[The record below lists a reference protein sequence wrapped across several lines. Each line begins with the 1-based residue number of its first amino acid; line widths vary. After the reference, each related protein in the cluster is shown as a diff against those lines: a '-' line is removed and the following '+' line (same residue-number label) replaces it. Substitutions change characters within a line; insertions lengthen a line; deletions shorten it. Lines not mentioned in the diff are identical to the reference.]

1 MGPTHAQ
8 IRALVEQALDLDSP
22 AEREQLLAACGD
34 PVLAAEARALLGLET
49 KVVALDQGALR
60 LAQLEDAAPLP
71 THFGPY
77 RVAGVLGQGGMGDVY
92 LGVRDDGSFRKE
104 VAIKVVRDVYSAE
117 QQQRF
122 LRERELLARL
132 EHPAIAHV
140 LDGGSTPGGQA
151 WMAIE
156 RVEGVPLDQYARDRG
171 LSVRERVALMLRVLD
186 GVQYAHQ
193 NLIVHRDL
201 KPSNVLVQADGQPKL
216 LDFGIA
222 KLLGSSDHTQTSG
235 RAPMTLAYAAP
246 EQVRGDP
253 VTTATDVYALGVI
266 LYELLTGERPHKPK
280 GDSPLSLLQAITDT
294 DAIAPSAG
302 LRRRTAQDTTRSPV
316 EVRELEGDLDTIVLK
331 ALNRDPLRRYPSA
344 QAMRDDLERF
354 LGHQPIRARPDSLG
368 YRVRKWLRRNRS
380 VAAVAA
386 LAAIGLL
393 IAAVLVVQE
402 RNRAI
407 QSAQVAEATKRF
419 VLKSFTGANRWVT
432 SENLSARD
440 LALQGLAAVET
451 ELKDQ
456 PEARIEM
463 YDTLGQ
469 VFGSSG
475 PLTAATQ
482 AREAQLREM
491 KQLGGY
497 STEALIEVELRLLL
511 TYRMAEDM
519 LNADEHARRI
529 EAEYADHLNAYD
541 RMFMLQLQAQAA
553 ATLGDFPTL
562 SKLMPELVDPAKLRA
577 TAAAASKAI
586 SPRRGNE
593 ARTFESWARAFGL
606 RAAVELR
613 RDREAATQAL
623 AALQTI
629 TRDIDANDL
638 QRANLAAHPL
648 DALMRVSRDPALL
661 ALAERSAHWV
671 NEQYGGPGAALEAKR
686 FMAEQDGDLELASRY
701 HAQLEAIAQES
712 AGELGPGICRD
723 LFLPGGGLALA
734 QGQHTLARQRYER
747 SLKCARELE
756 GPDRQSPQS
765 RAAQAGLVHLD
776 VLDGKADV
784 GALQRLAQAQKEHDD
799 GAWWL
804 SAYWL
809 AELCL
814 RGGDDAACVA
824 QVQAIEDWH
833 IERGARRD
841 ARLLEMYARV
851 GLPVPA
857 QPDYPVAEAVRLG
870 SILVADGE
878 RIIEQRR
885 ANKGS

>member
-1 MGPTHAQ
+1 MAPAHAQ

-34 PVLAAEARALLGLET
+34 PALAGEVRALLGLET
-49 KVVALDQGALR
+49 KVVALDHGAAR
-60 LAQLEDAAPLP
+60 LAALAGQSQWPAQ
-71 THFGPY
+71 FGPY
-77 RVAGVLGQGGMGDVY
+77 RVLGVLGRGGMGDVY

-104 VAIKVVRDVYSAE
+104 VAIKVARDVYSTE
-117 QQQRF
+117 QQHRF

-140 LDGGSTPGGQA
+140 LDGGSTASGQA

-156 RVEGVPLDQYARDRG
+156 RVDGVPLDQFARERG
-171 LSVRERVALMLRVLD
+171 LSVRERVALLLRVLD

-222 KLLGSSDHTQTSG
+222 KLLGSSEHTQTNG

-246 EQVRGDP
+246 EQIRGED

-266 LYELLTGERPHKPK
+266 LYELLTGERPHKVK
-280 GDSPLSLLQAITDT
+280 GNNPLALLQVITDT
-294 DAIAPSAG
+294 DPTAPSES
-302 LRRRTAQDTTRSPV
+302 LRRRGGDTTTSSPGD
-316 EVRELEGDLDTIVLK
+316 VRELKGDLDTIVLK

-354 LGHQPIRARPDSLG
+354 LGHQPIKARPDSLG
-368 YRVRKWLRRNRS
+368 YRARKWLRRNRA

-386 LAAIGLL
+386 LATIGLL
-393 IAAVLVVQE
+393 AAAILVIQE

-407 QSAQVAEATKRF
+407 SNAQVAEATKRF
-419 VLKSFTGANRWVT
+419 VLKAFTGADRWRT
-432 SENLSARD
+432 SQDMSARE
-440 LALQGLAAVET
+440 LALQGLAAIET

-475 PLTAATQ
+475 PLTAAMQ

-511 TYRMAEDM
+511 TYRMHEEM
-519 LNADEHARRI
+519 LKSDEHARRI
-529 EAEYADHLNAYD
+529 EAEYADRLNAYD

-553 ATLGDFPTL
+553 ATLGDFLAL
-562 SKLMPELVDPAKLRA
+562 SRLMPDLLDPAKLHA
-577 TAAAASKAI
+577 AAAAAS
-586 SPRRGNE
+586 SQQRRKD
-593 ARTFESWARAFGL
+593 ARTFESWARAFSL
-606 RAAVELR
+606 VAPVVQR

-623 AALQTI
+623 ATLQTI
-629 TRDIDANDL
+629 TRDIDPDDL

-661 ALAERSAHWV
+661 AMADRSARWSD
-671 NEQYGGPGAALEAKR
+671 EQYGGPGAALEAKR
-686 FMAEQDGDLELASRY
+686 FMAEQDGDLELAGRY
-701 HAQLEAIAQES
+701 HAQLEAIVQSSGSEAI
-712 AGELGPGICRD
+712 PTFCREH
-723 LFLPGGGLALA
+723 FLAGGGLALS
-734 QGQHTLARQRYER
+734 QGQHSLARQHYEK
-747 SLKCARELE
+747 SLQCARAID
-756 GPDRQSPQS
+756 GPDWQSPQA

-776 VLDGKADV
+776 VLEGKAEV
-784 GALQRLAQAQKEHDD
+784 GALQRLAQAQREHDD
-799 GAWWL
+799 GTWWL
-804 SAYWL
+804 SAFWL

-814 RGGDDAACVA
+814 QGGDNASCLA

-833 IERGARRD
+833 VERSARRD
-841 ARLLEMYARV
+841 ARILALYARV
-851 GLPVPA
+851 GLPIPA
-857 QPDYPVAEAVRLG
+857 QPDYSMAEAVRLG

-878 RIIEQRR
+878 RIVAQRR
-885 ANKGS
+885 ASKGS

>member
-1 MGPTHAQ
+1 MAPAHAQ
-8 IRALVEQALDLDSP
+8 VRTLVEQALDLDSP
-22 AEREQLLAACGD
+22 AEREHLLADCGD
-34 PVLAAEARALLGLET
+34 PALAAEVRALLGLET
-49 KVVALDQGALR
+49 KVVALDLGAAR
-60 LAQLEDAAPLP
+60 LAALAGEPQLPAQ
-71 THFGPY
+71 FGPY
-77 RVAGVLGQGGMGDVY
+77 RVLGVLGQGGMGDVY

-117 QQQRF
+117 QQHRF

-140 LDGGSTPGGQA
+140 LDGGSTASGQA

-156 RVEGVPLDQYARDRG
+156 RVDGVPLDQFAHARS
-171 LSVRERVALMLRVLD
+171 LSVRERVALLLRVLD

-201 KPSNVLVQADGQPKL
+201 KPSNVLVQPDGQPKL

-246 EQVRGDP
+246 EQIRGED

-266 LYELLTGERPHKPK
+266 LYELLTGERPYKVK
-280 GDSPLSLLQAITDT
+280 GDNPLSLLQSITDT
-294 DAIAPSAG
+294 DPTAPSEC
-302 LRRRTAQDTTRSPV
+302 LRRHGGDVTTRGPV
-316 EVRELEGDLDTIVLK
+316 DVRELKGDLDTIVLK

-354 LGHQPIRARPDSLG
+354 LAHQPIKARPDSLG
-368 YRVRKWLRRNRS
+368 YRARKWLRRNR
-380 VAAVAA
+380 A
-386 LAAIGLL
+386 LAAIAALATISLL
-393 IAAVLVVQE
+393 AAASLVLME
-402 RNRAI
+402 RNRA
-407 QSAQVAEATKRF
+407 VRNAEIADATKRF
-419 VLKSFTGANRWVT
+419 VLKAFTGANRWVT

-451 ELKDQ
+451 ELAGQ

-475 PLTAATQ
+475 PISAAVQ

-491 KQLGGY
+491 KQLGSY
-497 STEALIEVELRLLL
+497 SREALIEVELRLLL
-511 TYRMAEDM
+511 AYVAQEDVIKM
-519 LNADEHARRI
+519 RDYARRI
-529 EAEYADHLNAYD
+529 EAEYADRLDAYD

-553 ATLGDFPTL
+553 ASLGDFPAL
-562 SKLMPELVDPAKLRA
+562 SRLMPELLDPAKLQA
-577 TAAAASKAI
+577 AAAAASAAS
-586 SPRRGNE
+586 SPRRGKD
-593 ARTFESWARAFGL
+593 ARTFESWARTFGL
-606 RAAVELR
+606 RAAVDQR

-623 AALQTI
+623 ATLQTI
-629 TRDIDANDL
+629 ARDIAPDDL

-661 ALAERSAHWV
+661 ALAERSAHWS
-671 NEQYGGPGAALEAKR
+671 NEQYGWTGAALEANR
-686 FMAEQDGDLELASRY
+686 FMAEQDGDLELAGR
-701 HAQLEAIAQES
+701 HQAQLEALAQGS
-712 AGELGPGICRD
+712 GSELGPGICRD
-723 LFLPGGGLALA
+723 LFLPAGGLALA
-734 QGQHTLARQRYER
+734 QGQRILARQHYEK
-747 SLKCARELE
+747 SLECARALE
-756 GPDRQSPQS
+756 GPDQQSPQA
-765 RAAQAGLVHLD
+765 RAAEAGLAHLD
-776 VLDGKADV
+776 VLEGKADV
-784 GALQRLAQAQKEHDD
+784 AALQRVAQAQKAHDD
-799 GAWWL
+799 GMWWL

-809 AELCL
+809 ALRCL
-814 RGGDDAACVA
+814 EGSDKAACLA

-833 IERGARRD
+833 VERGARRD
-841 ARLLEMYARV
+841 ARLLAMYARV
-851 GLPVPA
+851 GLPIPA

-870 SILVADGE
+870 TLLTADGE

-885 ANKGS
+885 AKKGA